1 MTLYSSHFCCLTD
14 TFIAAH
20 RTPPYNVCLK
30 VLLNFYGSKGW
41 MSTGKKLLV
50 SFYIAQYHMIYNQA
64 EHNRNNN
71 PPNSI
76 ELIQNSRTL
85 QRLGKNEIIC
95 TQSLIVENGGREI
108 CGFFVFTRIGS

>member
-1 MTLYSSHFCCLTD
+1 
-14 TFIAAH
+14 
-20 RTPPYNVCLK
+20 
-30 VLLNFYGSKGW
+30 
-41 MSTGKKLLV
+41 
-50 SFYIAQYHMIYNQA
+50 MIYNQA

-108 CGFFVFTRIGS
+108 CGFSFLPALGIAPSWRIIKEAAALILLHF